1 VDNRSSGCGTDEAAA
16 AAAVGGI
23 SSTGIGG
30 GGYGSV
36 IDAFG
41 ELQGSIESQ

>member
-1 VDNRSSGCGTDEAAA
+1 VDNRSNTGEA
-16 AAAVGGI
+16 AAAVGGV

-30 GGYGSV
+30 GSGYGSV
-36 IDAFG
+36 IDALG